1 MSLNSGFFLI
11 PVPGPVLKAG
21 SSSYTPVTPI
31 PLASTSVDPT
41 SQSFGEGTPAVTPT
55 SAFKSSD
62 FPQSLISEDLTSE
75 GSKSQSEASAGVA
88 PESIQGTPK
97 HVILT
102 ARGRRPSSRQQG
114 GRNQP
119 VHNNR
124 TSSYRLNFESQSQE
138 FEELFWF
145 KH

>member
-1 MSLNSGFFLI
+1 MPFLSQ
-11 PVPGPVLKAG
+11 PQFDLVPQ
-21 SSSYTPVTPI
+21 
-31 PLASTSVDPT
+31 LASTS
-41 SQSFGEGTPAVTPT
+41 SG
-55 SAFKSSD
+55 SSRLAKRVLLGSLK
-62 FPQSLISEDLTSE
+62 SLISEDLTSE